1 MFRMKS
7 AKLPLLVG
15 ALFAASAALQ
25 AAPVPQTAK
34 SGESSEGSLASGM
47 AINATLKSSID
58 TKKVKTGDPVVAETS
73 EAVKS
78 SDGRTILPKGTKL
91 MGHVTQASSR
101 AKGDNESVLAI
112 QFEKA
117 VPKHG
122 EEMPLN
128 NLMIQAMAPPATGAP
143 GYSPEPSGPS
153 GGTTSSNPS
162 MSGSSGGARTGSST
176 TGSNPS
182 NPYPGTAG
190 QAGQTE
196 AGGGEQNGPLPP
208 NARGIYGMQG
218 LNLGRANAGNAESS
232 VIVSSEKNV
241 HLDSGTRLL
250 LVMQPQGGS
259 ASTPGR

>member
-1 MFRMKS
+1 MKS
-7 AKLPLLVG
+7 TNPLLVG
-15 ALFAASAALQ
+15 ALFAACAAVQ
-25 AAPVPQTAK
+25 AAPAPQTTK

-47 AINATLKSSID
+47 AINAMLKSSVD
-58 TKKVKTGDPVVAETS
+58 SKKVKSGDPVVAETT
-73 EAVKS
+73 ETVKS

-91 MGHVTQASSR
+91 MGHITQASSR
-101 AKGDNESVLAI
+101 AKGDSESMLGI

-128 NLMIQAMAPPATGAP
+128 NLVIEAMAPPATSATA
-143 GYSPEPSGPS
+143 YSPGPAGPS
-153 GGTTSSNPS
+153 AGASSNPS
-162 MSGSSGGARTGSST
+162 MSGSTGARTGSST

-190 QAGQTE
+190 TMGQPE
-196 AGGGEQNGPLPP
+196 AGGGEHSGPLPP
-208 NARGIYGMQG
+208 NARGVYGMQG
-218 LNLGRANAGNAESS
+218 LNLGRANTGNGESS

-250 LVMQPQGGS
+250 LVAQPQSS